1 MDWSVLAAEGP
12 ALWDGFFGAAVGAAI
27 GALGSGVV
35 AWSVARFT
43 VQAADRTARS
53 TRAAEAV
60 AGMSGQ
66 LHRLMDPDVD
76 PTDESQGSPM
86 AGFAVSAVQLSH
98 AANEGRVLE
107 VLTQWRVK
115 YQDAWS
121 MYKWAQEMKG
131 NHGHEGG
138 RLTSLAMAFELAF
151 APSRLAASLAQL
163 MSTDRRDVEHFC
175 VQVEQAT
182 ADLDALVSEL
192 AERIDTAEARLA
204 ERPAWKRFT
213 SRLGLRRAHPRP
225 PGGKVTPP

>member
-1 MDWSVLAAEGP
+1 MDWIVWAAEGP

-27 GALGSGVV
+27 GALSSGAV
-35 AWSVARFT
+35 AWLVARFT

-60 AGMSGQ
+60 AGISGQ
-66 LHRLMDPDVD
+66 LLRLMDPDVD
-76 PTDESQGSPM
+76 PNDESQGSPM
-86 AGFAVSAVQLSH
+86 AGVAVGAVQLSH
-98 AANEGRVLE
+98 AVNEGRVLE
-107 VLTQWRVK
+107 VLTQWRVE

-121 MYKWAQEMKG
+121 MYRSAREMETDHGQESR
-131 NHGHEGG
+131 H
-138 RLTSLAMAFELAF
+138 LTSLAMALELGV

-163 MSTDRRDVEHFC
+163 MSMDRRDVEHFC

-225 PGGKVTPP
+225 PGAR